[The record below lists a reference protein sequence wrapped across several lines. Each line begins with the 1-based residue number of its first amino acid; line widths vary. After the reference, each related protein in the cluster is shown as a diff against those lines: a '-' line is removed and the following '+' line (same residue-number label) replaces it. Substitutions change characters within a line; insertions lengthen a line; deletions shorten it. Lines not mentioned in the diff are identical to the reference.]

1 MPLKVLPAT
10 EADAHRAAAI
20 ESVAYG
26 PSPVGAVLFPG
37 GRSSESST
45 RVADLIADLRKDAA
59 CRWAK
64 VVDTDIEK
72 EEDQMIAFAM
82 WYIWETPPTEEQHS
96 FPSYRGPS
104 CNAEA
109 CELFFGGMDSMRV
122 NYMKG
127 KPYVYLKLLHTDPK
141 HHRRGAA
148 SLLLSSGLAEADR
161 LGLPACLE
169 SSVQG
174 RKLYERFGFEEV
186 DSHTSDFSSWGGPS
200 DVTVPLMIRPVG
212 GRPISKESQ

>member
-10 EADAHRAAAI
+10 EVDAYRAAAI
-20 ESVAYG
+20 ETVAHG

-37 GRSSESST
+37 GRASESST
-45 RVADLIADLRKDAA
+45 RVADLIASLRKDAA
-59 CRWAK
+59 YRWAK
-64 VVDTDIEK
+64 VIDTGIDK
-72 EEDQMIAFAM
+72 GEDQMIAFAM
-82 WYIWETPPTEEQHS
+82 WYIWETPPTEEQHY

-109 CELFFGGMDSMRV
+109 CELFFGGMDNMRV

-127 KPYVYLKLLHTDPK
+127 KPYVYPK
-141 HHRRGAA
+141 QHRRGAA
-148 SLLLSSGLAEADR
+148 SLLLNSGLVEVDR
-161 LGLPACLE
+161 LGVPACLE

-174 RKLYERFGFEEV
+174 RKLYEKFGFEKV
-186 DSHTSDFSSWGGPS
+186 DSHKSDFSSWGGPS

-212 GRPISKESQ
+212 GRPINKESQ